1 MNTSGNSDPWDSS
14 NSPAPQEADGG
25 PAPLEATGG
34 PVPLDPSGGPAPLIQ
49 VQHLDHAFLEGGM
62 AKQVLHDINL
72 TVHAGEIVILTG
84 PSGSGKTTLLT
95 MLGGLRAAQSGSL
108 QILGVELLHAERRVL
123 TQLRR
128 QAGFIFQAHNLL
140 PYLTALAN
148 VRLGLEVHSNWLQ
161 RGRSAMDARAA
172 EVLMQVGLADRAYYY
187 PEKLSGGQ
195 KQRVAIS
202 RALVA
207 SPRLLLADEPT
218 AALDRDSGREAVAL
232 FRELANSKGA
242 AIVMVTHD
250 NKVLDIAD
258 RIVNLDAGRLV

>member
-1 MNTSGNSDPWDSS
+1 M
-14 NSPAPQEADGG
+14 
-25 PAPLEATGG
+25 
-34 PVPLDPSGGPAPLIQ
+34 DPSRPSPGGGDAHAPLIA
-49 VQHLDHAFLEGGM
+49 VEHLNHAFLEGGS
-62 AKQVLHDINL
+62 AKQVLRDINL
-72 TVHAGEIVILTG
+72 TVHPGEIVILTG

-108 QILGVELLHAERRVL
+108 RILGVELLQAERQTL

-140 PYLTALAN
+140 PYLPALAN
-148 VRLGLEVHSNWLQ
+148 VRLGLEVHDLWLE
-161 RGRSAMDARAA
+161 RGRAAMDARAA
-172 EVLMQVGLADRAYYY
+172 EVLTQVGLADRAQYY

-195 KQRVAIS
+195 KQRVAIA
-202 RALVA
+202 RALAA

-218 AALDRDSGREAVAL
+218 AALDRDSGRDAVAL
-232 FRELANSKGA
+232 FRHLADQEGA

-258 RIVNLDAGRLV
+258 RIVTLEDGRLV